1 MSKENW
7 VRLHLILII
16 GLAIMLVFETI
27 TRTEMLL
34 ALIYLQLTFS
44 KYYASKNQN

>member
-7 VRLHLILII
+7 VRVHLILIF
-16 GLAIMLVFETI
+16 GLAVMLTFEKI

-34 ALIYLQLTFS
+34 ALIYLELTFS
-44 KYYASKNQN
+44 KHYGR